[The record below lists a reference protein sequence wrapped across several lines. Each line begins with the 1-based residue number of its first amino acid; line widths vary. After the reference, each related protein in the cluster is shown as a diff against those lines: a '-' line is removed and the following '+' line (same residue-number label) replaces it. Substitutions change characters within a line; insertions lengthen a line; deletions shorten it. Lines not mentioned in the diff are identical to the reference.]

1 LSKGV
6 ETWSKGLAKGKIAAV
21 LIILIIGGTAGYF
34 FYRNYAQGT
43 VTLSITDPPSNQ
55 NGNNPH
61 YNSTILH
68 VYVTFLGIDI
78 HQAGFGS
85 TNDTG
90 WNTIVGPPMTI
101 DMLSVLTTSR
111 TVATTNLATGS
122 YDQLRFPISTAIVT
136 FSTIGNVTYTVPSST
151 LKVTITGGG
160 FQSSPGTNVQLLL
173 TISFN
178 DAEIMAMNGHL
189 TPHTTATVT

>member
-1 LSKGV
+1 M
-6 ETWSKGLAKGKIAAV
+6 AKGKIAAI
-21 LIILIIGGTAGYF
+21 LIILIIGGTAVYF

-43 VTLSITDPPSNQ
+43 VTLSITDPPNNQ

-61 YNSTILH
+61 YNSAILH
-68 VYVTFLGIDI
+68 IYVTFLGIDI

-90 WNTIVGPPMTI
+90 WNTIVGPPTTI

-111 TVATTNLATGS
+111 TLATTNLATGS

-136 FSTIGNVTYTVPSST
+136 FSIIGNVTYTTPSGT

-160 FQSSPGTNVQLLL
+160 FQSSPGTSVQLLL
-173 TISFN
+173 TISFDN
-178 DAEIMAMNGHL
+178 SEIIAMNGHL
-189 TPHTTATVT
+189 TPHATAAVT